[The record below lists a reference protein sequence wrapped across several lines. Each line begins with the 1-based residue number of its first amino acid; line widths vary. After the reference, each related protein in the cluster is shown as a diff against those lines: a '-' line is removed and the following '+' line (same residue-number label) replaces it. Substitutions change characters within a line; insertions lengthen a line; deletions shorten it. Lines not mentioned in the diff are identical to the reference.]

1 MKKREIEL
9 LAPAGSVESL
19 ISAVQNG
26 ADAVYIGGKLFNARM
41 NANNFDDKT
50 MIAAIDYA
58 HLRGVKIFVTMNT
71 LIKDEELIEALKY
84 AKFIYEAGA
93 DALIIQDLGF
103 GSLVMENL
111 PDFELHLSTQAT
123 ISDRK
128 SLEVAKGLGYKRIVL
143 SRELSLDEIK
153 DISDIDDVDIEVFVH
168 GAICVSYSGQCQLS
182 RRYGG
187 RSGNRGT
194 CAQACRLPYIAKI
207 VKSTSTINTANRT
220 KTNNTTNT
228 TNITKITNKA
238 NKVNATNT
246 TKTTRENGEKKL
258 YALSPRDLCQ
268 VKNLGELIEAGV
280 KSFKIEGRM
289 KSPEY
294 VGVITRIYRKYIDL
308 YLKNGEYKITEE
320 DREALSQIFNR
331 GDFTEGFLH
340 KDEGS
345 KFMSNTIPKNNGIYA
360 GDVNFSKKGSKLIK
374 INSKLGLSLHD
385 GLEIRKENGEIISS
399 GIITYLKKEADGSYL
414 IGDFK
419 GNIKAGHHAYR
430 TSQVE
435 QIDEIRKTFKDI
447 DIFDRD
453 DKKYNKKLA
462 IKLIIISANG
472 LLTLIADAGNGII
485 SKVSRKILISD
496 EEPSSID
503 KFKKSLIKTGN
514 TSFAISNIDF
524 KGDFNIKI
532 KISEINELRRECLN
546 KLSKKLCIRRKAPD
560 INFDDLILKKN
571 LSKEKDEV
579 NYKKFKLFYT
589 IDEYLKFREK
599 GENSNGNQNEYTML
613 LPLADLCITNI
624 DVNLDIEEEYLPYIS
639 AVTRG
644 KENMILEENY
654 SKCLKICKK
663 RGVLVG
669 NLGWLKRFS
678 GDNIKVIADYG
689 LNSYNLET
697 EKVLKGLGAFSV
709 VKSLEAGDRD
719 DMNYPLMVTEHNFE
733 YEDLKSEYSHNLKI
747 VKRPYSSQDIIIGK

>member
-26 ADAVYIGGKLFNARM
+26 ADAVYIGGKLFNARI

-58 HLRGVKIFVTMNT
+58 HLRGVKVFVTMNT
-71 LIKDEELIEALKY
+71 LIKDEELIEALRY
-84 AKFIYEAGA
+84 AKFIYEAGG
-93 DALIIQDLGF
+93 DALIVQDLGF
-103 GSLVMENL
+103 GSLVRDLL

-123 ISDRK
+123 ISDRQ
-128 SLEVAKGLGYKRIVL
+128 SFEVAKKLGYKRIVL
-143 SRELSLDEIK
+143 SRELSLEEIK
-153 DISDIDDVDIEVFVH
+153 EISDIDDVEVEVFVH
-168 GAICVSYSGQCQLS
+168 GAICVSYSGQCHLS

-194 CAQACRLPYIAKI
+194 CAQACRLPYI
-207 VKSTSTINTANRT
+207 
-220 KTNNTTNT
+220 
-228 TNITKITNKA
+228 TNITKSINTTNKTIT
-238 NKVNATNT
+238 TNI
-246 TKTTRENGEKKL
+246 KKENTEKKI

-268 VKNLGELIEAGV
+268 VENLGELIEAGV
-280 KSFKIEGRM
+280 KSLKIEGRM

-308 YLKNGEYKITEE
+308 YLKNGEYKISEE
-320 DREALSQIFNR
+320 DRKSLMQIFNR

-340 KDEGS
+340 KDEES

-360 GDVNFSKKGSKLIK
+360 GDVTFSKKGSKLIN
-374 INSKLGLSLHD
+374 ISSKLGLSLHD

-419 GNIKAGHHAYR
+419 GNIKTGHHAYR
-430 TSQVE
+430 TSQVD
-435 QIDEIRKTFKDI
+435 QIEKIRKTFKDI

-453 DKKYNKKLA
+453 DKKYNKKLE
-462 IKLIIISANG
+462 IKLILISANG

-503 KFKKSLIKTGN
+503 KFKKSLVKTGN

-546 KLSKKLCIRRKAPD
+546 KLSKKLCIRRKAPH

-571 LSKEKDEV
+571 LSKEKAEV

-599 GENSNGNQNEYTML
+599 RENSNGNHNEYTML
-613 LPLADLCITNI
+613 LPLAELCIANKDI
-624 DVNLDIEEEYLPYIS
+624 NLDIDDEYLPYIS

-654 SKCLKICKK
+654 SNCLKICEK

-669 NLGWLKRFS
+669 NLGWLQRFS

-689 LNSYNLET
+689 LNSYNLAT

-719 DMNYPLMVTEHNFE
+719 GLNYPLIVTEHNFE
-733 YEDLKSEYSHNLKI
+733 YENLKSDFSHNLKI

>member
-9 LAPAGSVESL
+9 LAPAGSVSAL
-19 ISAVQNG
+19 VAAVQNG
-26 ADAVYIGGKLFNARM
+26 ADAVYIGGKIFNARM
-41 NANNFDDKT
+41 NTNNFDDKT
-50 MIAAIDYA
+50 MVAAIDYA
-58 HLRGVKIFVTMNT
+58 HLRGVKVFVTMNT
-71 LIKDEELIEALKY
+71 LIKDEELIEALRY
-84 AKFIYEAGA
+84 AKLIYEAGA

-103 GSLVMENL
+103 GSLVRDML
-111 PDFELHLSTQAT
+111 PAFELHLSTQAT
-123 ISDRK
+123 ISDRQ
-128 SLEVAKGLGYKRIVL
+128 SFEVAKKLGYKRIVL
-143 SRELSLDEIK
+143 SRELSLEEIK
-153 DISDIDDVDIEVFVH
+153 EISDIDDVEVEVFVH

-194 CAQACRLPYIAKI
+194 CAQACRLPYITNI
-207 VKSTSTINTANRT
+207 TKS
-220 KTNNTTNT
+220 TNT
-228 TNITKITNKA
+228 TNKTITTNIK
-238 NKVNATNT
+238 KENT
-246 TKTTRENGEKKL
+246 EKKI

-268 VKNLGELIEAGV
+268 VENLGELIEAGV
-280 KSFKIEGRM
+280 KSLKIEGRM

-308 YLKNGEYKITEE
+308 YFKNGEYKISEE
-320 DREALSQIFNR
+320 DRKSLMQIFNR

-340 KDEGS
+340 KDEES

-360 GDVNFSKKGSKLIK
+360 GDVTFSKKGSKLIN
-374 INSKLGLSLHD
+374 INSKLNLSLHD
-385 GLEIRKENGEIISS
+385 GLEIRKENGEIVSS
-399 GIITYLKKEADGSYL
+399 TVITYLKKEANGSYI

-419 GNIKAGHHAYR
+419 GNIKAGQHAYR

-435 QIDEIRKTFKDI
+435 QIEKIRKTFKDI
-447 DIFDRD
+447 DIFDKD
-453 DKKYNKKLA
+453 DKKYNKKLE
-462 IKLIIISANG
+462 IKLILISANG

-503 KFKKSLIKTGN
+503 KFKKSLVKTGN

-546 KLSKKLCIRRKAPD
+546 KLSKKLCIRRKAPH

-571 LSKEKDEV
+571 LAKEKAEV
-579 NYKKFKLFYT
+579 NCKNFKLFYT

-599 GENSNGNQNEYTML
+599 GENSNGSQNEYTML
-613 LPLADLCITNI
+613 LPLAELCVANI
-624 DVNLDIEEEYLPYIS
+624 DINLDIDDEYLPYIS

-654 SKCLKICKK
+654 SKCLKICEKS
-663 RGVLVG
+663 GVLVG

-697 EKVLKGLGAFSV
+697 EKVLKRLGAYSV
-709 VKSLEAGDRD
+709 IKSLEVGDRD

-733 YEDLKSEYSHNLKI
+733 YEDLKSDYSHNLKI
-747 VKRPYSSQDIIIGK
+747 VKRPYSSQDIIISK

>member
-1 MKKREIEL
+1 MKKIEIEL

-26 ADAVYIGGKLFNARM
+26 ADAVYIGGKLFNARI

-58 HLRGVKIFVTMNT
+58 HLRGVKVFVTMNT
-71 LIKDEELIEALKY
+71 LIKDEELIEALRY
-84 AKFIYEAGA
+84 AKFIYEAGG
-93 DALIIQDLGF
+93 DALIVQDLGF
-103 GSLVMENL
+103 GSLVRDLL

-123 ISDRK
+123 ISDRQ
-128 SLEVAKGLGYKRIVL
+128 SFEVAKKLGYKRIVL
-143 SRELSLDEIK
+143 SRELSLEEIK
-153 DISDIDDVDIEVFVH
+153 EISDIDDVEVEVFVH
-168 GAICVSYSGQCQLS
+168 GAICVSYSGQCHLS

-194 CAQACRLPYIAKI
+194 CAQACRLPYI
-207 VKSTSTINTANRT
+207 
-220 KTNNTTNT
+220 
-228 TNITKITNKA
+228 TNITKSINTTNKTIT
-238 NKVNATNT
+238 TNI
-246 TKTTRENGEKKL
+246 KKENTEKKI

-268 VKNLGELIEAGV
+268 VENLGELIEAGV
-280 KSFKIEGRM
+280 KSLKIEGRM

-308 YLKNGEYKITEE
+308 YLKNGEYKISEE
-320 DREALSQIFNR
+320 DRKSLMQIFNR

-340 KDEGS
+340 KDEES

-360 GDVNFSKKGSKLIK
+360 GDVTFSKKGSKLIN
-374 INSKLGLSLHD
+374 ISSKLGLSLHD

-419 GNIKAGHHAYR
+419 GNIKTGHHAYR
-430 TSQVE
+430 TSQVD
-435 QIDEIRKTFKDI
+435 QIEKIRKTFKDI

-453 DKKYNKKLA
+453 DKKYNKKLE
-462 IKLIIISANG
+462 IKLILISANG

-485 SKVSRKILISD
+485 SKVSRKILISE

-503 KFKKSLIKTGN
+503 KFKKSLVKTGN

-546 KLSKKLCIRRKAPD
+546 KLSKKLCIRRKAPH

-571 LSKEKDEV
+571 LSKEKDDI

-599 GENSNGNQNEYTML
+599 GENSNGSQNEYTML

-624 DVNLDIEEEYLPYIS
+624 DVNLDIEDEYLPYIS

-654 SKCLKICKK
+654 SNCLKICEK

-669 NLGWLKRFS
+669 NLGWLQRFS

-697 EKVLKGLGAFSV
+697 EKVLKRLGAYSV
-709 VKSLEAGDRD
+709 IKSLEVGDRD

-733 YEDLKSEYSHNLKI
+733 YEDLKSDYSHNLKI

>member
-9 LAPAGSVESL
+9 LAPAGSVSAL

-26 ADAVYIGGKLFNARM
+26 ADAVYIGGKIFNARM

-50 MIAAIDYA
+50 MTAAIDYA
-58 HLRGVKIFVTMNT
+58 HLRGVKVFVTMNT
-71 LIKDEELIEALKY
+71 LIKDEELIEALRY
-84 AKFIYEAGA
+84 AKFIYEAGG

-103 GSLVMENL
+103 GSLVRDML

-123 ISDRK
+123 IADRQ
-128 SLEVAKGLGYKRIVL
+128 SIEVAKELGYKRIVL
-143 SRELSLDEIK
+143 SRELSIDEIK
-153 DISDIDDVDIEVFVH
+153 GICDIDDVEVEVFVH

-194 CAQACRLPYIAKI
+194 CAQACRLPYM
-207 VKSTSTINTANRT
+207 
-220 KTNNTTNT
+220 
-228 TNITKITNKA
+228 TNITKD
-238 NKVNATNT
+238 
-246 TKTTRENGEKKL
+246 KTEKNV

-268 VKNLGELIEAGV
+268 VENLGELIEAGV

-294 VGVITRIYRKYIDL
+294 VGVITRIYIKYIDI
-308 YLKNGEYKITEE
+308 YLKKGEYKISEE
-320 DREALSQIFNR
+320 DRKSLKQIFNR

-340 KDEGS
+340 KDKES

-360 GDVNFSKKGSKLIK
+360 GDVVFSKKGSKLINL
-374 INSKLGLSLHD
+374 NSKLKLRLHD

-419 GNIKAGHHAYR
+419 GNIKTGHHAYR
-430 TSQVE
+430 TSQVD
-435 QIDEIRKTFKDI
+435 QIEKIRKTFKDI
-447 DIFDRD
+447 DIFDIDER
-453 DKKYNKKLA
+453 KYNRKLNINLA
-462 IKLIIISANG
+462 VVSDNG
-472 LLTLIADAGNGII
+472 ILTLIAYAGNGNI
-485 SKVSRKILISD
+485 SKVSREIIISD

-503 KFKKSLIKTGN
+503 KFKKSLLKTGN
-514 TSFAISNIDF
+514 TSFRISNIEF
-524 KGDFNIKI
+524 KGNFNIKI
-532 KISEINELRRECLN
+532 KISEINEMRRDCLN
-546 KLSKKLCIRRKAPD
+546 ELSKKLCIRRKAPD
-560 INFDDLILKKN
+560 KNIDDLILKNN
-571 LSKEKDEV
+571 LAKEKAESNKAESNKAES
-579 NYKKFKLFYT
+579 NYENYKLFYT
-589 IDEYLKFREK
+589 IDEYLKFKEK
-599 GENSNGNQNEYTML
+599 WQSSNKNHNEYTML
-613 LPLADLCITNI
+613 LPLAELCVANI
-624 DVNLDIEEEYLPYIS
+624 DMIKDIDDEYLPYIS

-669 NLGWLKRFS
+669 NLGWLKRLS
-678 GDNIKVIADYG
+678 SDNIKVIADYG
-689 LNSYNLET
+689 LNSYNLVT

-709 VKSLEAGDRD
+709 IKSLETGDRD
-719 DMNYPLMVTEHNFE
+719 GMNYPLMVTEHNFE
-733 YEDLKSEYSHNLKI
+733 YENLKSDYSHNLKI
-747 VKRPYSSQDIIIGK
+747 VKRPYSSQDIIIERQGK

>member
-26 ADAVYIGGKLFNARM
+26 ADAVYIGGKLFNARI

-58 HLRGVKIFVTMNT
+58 HLRGVKVFVTMNT
-71 LIKDEELIEALKY
+71 LIKDEELIEALRY
-84 AKFIYEAGA
+84 AKFIYEAGG
-93 DALIIQDLGF
+93 DALIVQDLGF
-103 GSLVMENL
+103 GSLVRDVL

-123 ISDRK
+123 ISDRQ
-128 SLEVAKGLGYKRIVL
+128 SFEVAKKLGYKRIVL

-153 DISDIDDVDIEVFVH
+153 EISDIDDVEVEVFVH

-194 CAQACRLPYIAKI
+194 CAQACRLPYM
-207 VKSTSTINTANRT
+207 
-220 KTNNTTNT
+220 TNT
-228 TNITKITNKA
+228 TNITNVKK
-238 NKVNATNT
+238 
-246 TKTTRENGEKKL
+246 ENGEKKI

-268 VKNLGELIEAGV
+268 VENLGELIEAGV
-280 KSFKIEGRM
+280 KSLKIEGRM

-308 YLKNGEYKITEE
+308 YLINGEYKISEE
-320 DREALSQIFNR
+320 DRKSLMQIFNR
-331 GDFTEGFLH
+331 GDFTEGFLY
-340 KDEGS
+340 KDSES
-345 KFMSNTIPKNNGIYA
+345 QFMSNTIPKNNGIYA
-360 GDVNFSKKGSKLIK
+360 GDVTFSKKGSKLIN
-374 INSKLGLSLHD
+374 ISSKLGLSLHD

-419 GNIKAGHHAYR
+419 GNIKTGHHAYR
-430 TSQVE
+430 TSQVD
-435 QIDEIRKTFKDI
+435 QIEKIRKTFKDI

-453 DKKYNKKLA
+453 DKKYNKKLE
-462 IKLIIISANG
+462 IKLILISANG
-472 LLTLIADAGNGII
+472 LLTLIADAGNGNI
-485 SKVSRKILISD
+485 SKVSREIIIID

-503 KFKKSLIKTGN
+503 KFKKSLVKTGN

-546 KLSKKLCIRRKAPD
+546 RLSKKLCIRREAPH

-571 LSKEKDEV
+571 LPKEKAEV
-579 NYKKFKLFYT
+579 NCKNFKLFYT

-599 GENSNGNQNEYTML
+599 GENSNGSQNEYTML
-613 LPLADLCITNI
+613 LPLAELCVANI
-624 DVNLDIEEEYLPYIS
+624 DINLDIDDEYLPYIS

-669 NLGWLKRFS
+669 NLGWVQRFS
-678 GDNIKVIADYG
+678 SDNIKVIADYG
-689 LNSYNLET
+689 LNSYNLVT

-719 DMNYPLMVTEHNFE
+719 GMNYPLMVTEHNFE
-733 YEDLKSEYSHNLKI
+733 YENLKSDYSHNLKI
-747 VKRPYSSQDIIIGK
+747 VKRPYSSQDIIISK

>member
-9 LAPAGSVESL
+9 LAPAGSVSAL
-19 ISAVQNG
+19 IAAVQNG
-26 ADAVYIGGKLFNARM
+26 ADAVYIGGKLFNARI

-58 HLRGVKIFVTMNT
+58 HLRGVKVFVTMNT
-71 LIKDEELIEALKY
+71 LIKDEELIEALRY
-84 AKFIYEAGA
+84 AKFIYEAGG
-93 DALIIQDLGF
+93 DALIVQDLGF
-103 GSLVMENL
+103 GSLVRYML

-123 ISDRK
+123 ISDRQ
-128 SLEVAKGLGYKRIVL
+128 SFEVAKKLGYKRIVL
-143 SRELSLDEIK
+143 SRELSLEEIK
-153 DISDIDDVDIEVFVH
+153 EISDIDDVEVEVFVH

-194 CAQACRLPYIAKI
+194 CAQACRLPYITNI
-207 VKSTSTINTANRT
+207 TKS
-220 KTNNTTNT
+220 TNT
-228 TNITKITNKA
+228 TNKTITTNIK
-238 NKVNATNT
+238 KDNT
-246 TKTTRENGEKKL
+246 EKKI

-268 VKNLGELIEAGV
+268 VENLGELIEAGV

-308 YLKNGEYKITEE
+308 YLKNGEYKISEE
-320 DREALSQIFNR
+320 DRKSLMQIFNR

-340 KDEGS
+340 KDKES
-345 KFMSNTIPKNNGIYA
+345 QFMSNTIPKNNGIYA
-360 GDVNFSKKGSKLIK
+360 GDVVFSKKGSKLIN
-374 INSKLGLSLHD
+374 ITSKLGLSLHD
-385 GLEIRKENGEIISS
+385 GLEIRKENGEIVSS
-399 GIITYLKKEADGSYL
+399 GVITYLKKEANGSYI

-419 GNIKAGHHAYR
+419 GNIKAGQHAYR

-435 QIDEIRKTFKDI
+435 QIEKIRKTFKDI

-453 DKKYNKKLA
+453 DKKYNKKLE

-472 LLTLIADAGNGII
+472 LLTLIADAGNGNI
-485 SKVSRKILISD
+485 SKVSREIIISD

-503 KFKKSLIKTGN
+503 KFKKSLLKTGN
-514 TSFAISNIDF
+514 TSFSVSNIEF

-546 KLSKKLCIRRKAPD
+546 KLSKKLCIKREAPH

-571 LSKEKDEV
+571 LSKEKVESNKAES
-579 NYKKFKLFYT
+579 NYKNYKLFYA

-599 GENSNGNQNEYTML
+599 WQSSNKNHNEYTML
-613 LPLADLCITNI
+613 LPLAELCVANI
-624 DVNLDIEEEYLPYIS
+624 DINLDIDDEYLPYIS

-669 NLGWLKRFS
+669 NLGWLQRFS
-678 GDNIKVIADYG
+678 SDNIKVIADYG
-689 LNSYNLET
+689 LNSYNLAT

-719 DMNYPLMVTEHNFE
+719 GLNYPLMVTEHNFE
-733 YEDLKSEYSHNLKI
+733 YENLKTDYSHNLKI
-747 VKRPYSSQDIIIGK
+747 IKRPYSSQDIIIGK

>member
-1 MKKREIEL
+1 MKKIEIEL

-26 ADAVYIGGKLFNARM
+26 ADAVYIGGKLFNARI

-103 GSLVMENL
+103 GSLVMESL

-153 DISDIDDVDIEVFVH
+153 DISDTDDVDIEVFVH

-194 CAQACRLPYIAKI
+194 CAQACRLPYTTNIAK
-207 VKSTSTINTANRT
+207 ST
-220 KTNNTTNT
+220 NTTNKTITANT
-228 TNITKITNKA
+228 TNITKETA
-238 NKVNATNT
+238 
-246 TKTTRENGEKKL
+246 EKKI

-340 KDEGS
+340 KDGES

-360 GDVNFSKKGSKLIK
+360 GDVNFLKKGSKLIN
-374 INSKLGLSLHD
+374 ISSKLGLSLHD

-399 GIITYLKKEADGSYL
+399 GIITYLKKEAEDSYL

-435 QIDEIRKTFKDI
+435 QIDKIRKTFKDI
-447 DIFDRD
+447 DIFDRV
-453 DKKYNKKLA
+453 DKKYNKKLE
-462 IKLIIISANG
+462 IKLILISANG
-472 LLTLIADAGNGII
+472 LLTLIADGGNGII
-485 SKVSRKILISD
+485 SKVSKEILISD

-503 KFKKSLIKTGN
+503 KFKKSLVKTGN

-546 KLSKKLCIRRKAPD
+546 KLSKKLCMRRKAPY
-560 INFDDLILKKN
+560 INFDDLNLKKN

-599 GENSNGNQNEYTML
+599 GENSNGSHNEYTTL

-624 DVNLDIEEEYLPYIS
+624 DVNLDIEDEYLPYIS

-654 SKCLKICKK
+654 SKCLKICKR
-663 RGVLVG
+663 RGALVG

-678 GDNIKVIADYG
+678 DDNIKVIADYG

-697 EKVLKGLGAFSV
+697 EKVLKRLGAYSV
-709 VKSLEAGDRD
+709 IKSLEVGDRD

-733 YEDLKSEYSHNLKI
+733 YEDLKSDYSHNLKI

>member
-1 MKKREIEL
+1 MKKRKIEL

-26 ADAVYIGGKLFNARM
+26 ADAVYIGGKLFNARI

-58 HLRGVKIFVTMNT
+58 HLRGVKVFVTMNT
-71 LIKDEELIEALKY
+71 LIKDEELIEALRY
-84 AKFIYEAGA
+84 AKFIYEAGG
-93 DALIIQDLGF
+93 DALIVQDLGF
-103 GSLVMENL
+103 GSLVRDML

-123 ISDRK
+123 ISDRQ
-128 SLEVAKGLGYKRIVL
+128 SFEVAKKLGYKRIVL
-143 SRELSLDEIK
+143 SRELSLEEIK
-153 DISDIDDVDIEVFVH
+153 EISDIDDVEVEVFVH

-194 CAQACRLPYIAKI
+194 CAQACRLPYITNI
-207 VKSTSTINTANRT
+207 TKS
-220 KTNNTTNT
+220 TNT
-228 TNITKITNKA
+228 TNKTITTNIK
-238 NKVNATNT
+238 KENT
-246 TKTTRENGEKKL
+246 EKKI

-268 VKNLGELIEAGV
+268 VENLGELIEAGV

-308 YLKNGEYKITEE
+308 YLKNGEYKISEE
-320 DREALSQIFNR
+320 DRKSLMQIFNR

-340 KDEGS
+340 KDEES

-360 GDVNFSKKGSKLIK
+360 GDVTFSKKGSKLIN
-374 INSKLGLSLHD
+374 ISSKLGLSLHD

-419 GNIKAGHHAYR
+419 GNIKTGHHAYR
-430 TSQVE
+430 TSQVD
-435 QIDEIRKTFKDI
+435 QIEKIRKTFKDI

-453 DKKYNKKLA
+453 DKKYNKKLE
-462 IKLIIISANG
+462 IKLILISGNG

-485 SKVSRKILISD
+485 SKVSREILISE

-503 KFKKSLIKTGN
+503 KFKKSLFKTGN
-514 TSFAISNIDF
+514 TSFSVSNIEF

-546 KLSKKLCIRRKAPD
+546 KLSKKLCIKREAPH

-571 LSKEKDEV
+571 LSKEKDDI
-579 NYKKFKLFYT
+579 NYKKLKLFYT

-599 GENSNGNQNEYTML
+599 WQSSNKNHNEYTML
-613 LPLADLCITNI
+613 LPLAELCVANI
-624 DVNLDIEEEYLPYIS
+624 DINLDIEDGYLPYIS

-654 SKCLKICKK
+654 SNCLKICEK

-669 NLGWLKRFS
+669 NLGWLQRFS

-697 EKVLKGLGAFSV
+697 EKVLKRLGAYSV
-709 VKSLEAGDRD
+709 IKSLEVGDRD

-733 YEDLKSEYSHNLKI
+733 YEDLKSDYSHNLKI

>member
-26 ADAVYIGGKLFNARM
+26 ADAVYIGGKLFNARI

-58 HLRGVKIFVTMNT
+58 HLRGVKVFVTMNT
-71 LIKDEELIEALKY
+71 LIKDEELIEALRY
-84 AKFIYEAGA
+84 AKLIYEAGA

-103 GSLVMENL
+103 GSLVRDML

-123 ISDRK
+123 ISDRQ
-128 SLEVAKGLGYKRIVL
+128 SFEVAKKLGYKRIVL
-143 SRELSLDEIK
+143 SRELSLEEIK
-153 DISDIDDVDIEVFVH
+153 EISDIDDVEVEVFVH

-194 CAQACRLPYIAKI
+194 CAQACRLPYITNI
-207 VKSTSTINTANRT
+207 TKS
-220 KTNNTTNT
+220 TNT
-228 TNITKITNKA
+228 TNKTITTNIK
-238 NKVNATNT
+238 KENT
-246 TKTTRENGEKKL
+246 EKKI

-268 VKNLGELIEAGV
+268 VENLGELIEAGV
-280 KSFKIEGRM
+280 KSLKIEGRM

-308 YLKNGEYKITEE
+308 YFKNGEYKISEE
-320 DREALSQIFNR
+320 DRKSLMQIFNR

-340 KDEGS
+340 KDEES

-360 GDVNFSKKGSKLIK
+360 GDVTFSKKGSKLIN
-374 INSKLGLSLHD
+374 INSKLNLSLHD
-385 GLEIRKENGEIISS
+385 GLEIRKENGEIVSS
-399 GIITYLKKEADGSYL
+399 TVITYLKKEANGSYL

-419 GNIKAGHHAYR
+419 GNIKTGHHAYR
-430 TSQVE
+430 TSQVD
-435 QIDEIRKTFKDI
+435 QIEKIRKTFKDI

-453 DKKYNKKLA
+453 DKKYNKKLE
-462 IKLIIISANG
+462 IKLILISDNG

-503 KFKKSLIKTGN
+503 KFKKSLFKTGN
-514 TSFAISNIDF
+514 TSFSVSNIEF

-546 KLSKKLCIRRKAPD
+546 KLSKKLCIKREAPH
-560 INFDDLILKKN
+560 INFDDLILKNN
-571 LSKEKDEV
+571 LSKEKAEV
-579 NYKKFKLFYT
+579 NCKNFKLFYT

-599 GENSNGNQNEYTML
+599 GENSNGSQNEYTML
-613 LPLADLCITNI
+613 LPLAELCVANI
-624 DVNLDIEEEYLPYIS
+624 DINLDIDDEYLPYIS

-654 SKCLKICKK
+654 SKCLKICEKS
-663 RGVLVG
+663 GVLVG

-697 EKVLKGLGAFSV
+697 EKVLKGLGAYSV
-709 VKSLEAGDRD
+709 IKSLEAGDRD

-733 YEDLKSEYSHNLKI
+733 YEDLKSDYSHNLKI